1 VYDVDPG
8 SLMNPPH
15 SHSAEE
21 EIFVVLGGSGTATL
35 WPHPRSAHEPDRFAA
50 DTRVEQIRV
59 GSTIASPAGTGRAL
73 SLQAGDDG
81 MRVLAYGTREPN
93 DITYYPRSRKISFR
107 GAGVIGRI
115 EQAAYWDG
123 ED

>member
-1 VYDVDPG
+1 
-8 SLMNPPH
+8 
-15 SHSAEE
+15 
-21 EIFVVLGGSGTATL
+21 
-35 WPHPRSAHEPDRFAA
+35 
-50 DTRVEQIRV
+50 
-59 GSTIASPAGTGRAL
+59 
-73 SLQAGDDG
+73 